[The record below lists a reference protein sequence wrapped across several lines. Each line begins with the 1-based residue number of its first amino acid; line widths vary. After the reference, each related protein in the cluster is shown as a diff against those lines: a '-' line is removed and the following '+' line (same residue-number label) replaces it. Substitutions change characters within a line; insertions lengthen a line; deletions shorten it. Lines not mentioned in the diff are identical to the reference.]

1 MHVQSHTSPGK
12 DCLMDPSH
20 FAHFSVVLSFL
31 LAKLNLT
38 DINSEEELDMKINCY
53 RLDKSDLNQ
62 S

>member
-20 FAHFSVVLSFL
+20 LAHFSVVLNFL